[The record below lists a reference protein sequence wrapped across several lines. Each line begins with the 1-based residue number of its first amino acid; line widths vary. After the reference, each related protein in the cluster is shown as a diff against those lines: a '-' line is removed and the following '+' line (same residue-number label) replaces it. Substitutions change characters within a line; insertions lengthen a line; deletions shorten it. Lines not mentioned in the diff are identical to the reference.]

1 MKINRILS
9 PQMGG
14 MDLEKYFVANRR
26 FEFWMRSINWNFLS
40 TRAIILIFIILL
52 ILCREVLD
60 YGNWNGRLDQ
70 NRSLSKE

>member
-52 ILCREVLD
+52 LLCRI
-60 YGNWNGRLDQ
+60 GNQATWIKLVARL
-70 NRSLSKE
+70 EGGI